1 MNPSRPARLRAKPGL
16 HHFLVAFL
24 LSFPATG
31 SDYSTVHAIERCL
44 PVLPLGLNSLVPV
57 PIDNPLTHEKVELGR
72 RLFFDPGLSRDG
84 MISCASCHQP
94 EKAFTDGRALAVGIE
109 QRVGR
114 RNVPTL
120 LNGAY
125 GKAMF
130 WDGRAA
136 SLEEQALVPLTHPHE
151 MDNSLE
157 SIVEHL
163 RADGVYQSLF
173 DSAFGSAEA
182 TPRRIAQALAS
193 YQRSLVAGD
202 SPFDR
207 YLILNDESALSD
219 AARRGLALFHGK
231 ARCSH
236 CHEGPLFTDQKF
248 HNTGVGWGIEPL
260 DLGRFEH
267 TGDEADK
274 GRFKTP
280 TLRNVTLTAPY
291 MHDGS
296 IASLEEV
303 IEFYDRGG
311 QPNPS
316 LDPTIRPLN
325 LSAQEKSDLIAF
337 LRSLIARADAGAEPR
352 PIGIVELR

>member
-1 MNPSRPARLRAKPGL
+1 MNPSRPARLRAKL
-16 HHFLVAFL
+16 SLRHFLVVFL
-24 LSFPATG
+24 LSFPASG
-31 SDYSTVHAIERCL
+31 RDDSTVHTTERCL

-57 PIDNPLTHEKVELGR
+57 PIDNPLTPEKVELGR

-84 MISCASCHQP
+84 TISCASCHQP

-125 GKAMF
+125 GKTMF

-136 SLEEQALVPLTHPHE
+136 SLEEQALVPLTHPNE

-157 SIVEHL
+157 GIVERL
-163 RADGVYQSLF
+163 REDGVYPGLF
-173 DSAFGSAEA
+173 EPAFGSAEV

-193 YQRSLVAGD
+193 YQRALVAGD

-219 AARRGLALFHGK
+219 AARRGLALFRGK

-236 CHEGPLFTDQKF
+236 CHDGPLFTDQKF
-248 HNTGVGWGIEPL
+248 HNTGVGWGNEPP
-260 DLGRFEH
+260 DLGRFEF
-267 TGDEADK
+267 TGIEEDK

-303 IEFYDRGG
+303 IEFYNRGG

-337 LRSLIARADAGAEPR
+337 LRSLSAGVDAGR
-352 PIGIVELR
+352 NTR